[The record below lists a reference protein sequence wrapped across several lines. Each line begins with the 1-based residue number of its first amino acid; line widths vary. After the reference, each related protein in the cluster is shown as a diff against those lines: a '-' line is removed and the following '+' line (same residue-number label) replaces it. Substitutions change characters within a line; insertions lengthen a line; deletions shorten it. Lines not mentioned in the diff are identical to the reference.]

1 MAQAEPPKNEITIE
15 EFFDTVL
22 TQAITERTSDIH
34 IEPLVKEMSIRF
46 RIDGILQE
54 KGLWPLYDLE
64 PLTTRIKALSN
75 LDITTHVGPQD
86 GHFEFLYKPNLQ
98 AAHEEETLRG
108 KEGRSDPLSRLF
120 GRIPGA
126 EEEKP
131 NPQLRAQAETVS
143 GAQHAR
149 LFDIRV
155 SIFPTVKGEAVV
167 LRLLNREEMLISLKD
182 LGLDDKEYSALKR
195 LITRPYGMVL
205 VTGPA
210 GSGKTTTLYSILI
223 ELKSKERNIITLED
237 PVELSIENIRQV
249 QVNPTQGFDFATG
262 IRSILRQDPDG
273 MMIGEIRDH
282 ETAENAI
289 RSSLSGRIVFS
300 TIPSPEPLPASWI

>member
-108 KEGRSDPLSRLF
+108 KEGRSDPLSRF
-120 GRIPGA
+120 HFSDRQRRSCG
-126 EEEKP
+126 
-131 NPQLRAQAETVS
+131 S
-143 GAQHAR
+143 
-149 LFDIRV
+149 
-155 SIFPTVKGEAVV
+155 
-167 LRLLNREEMLISLKD
+167 
-182 LGLDDKEYSALKR
+182 SAFEPR
-195 LITRPYGMVL
+195 RNAYFT
-205 VTGPA
+205 
-210 GSGKTTTLYSILI
+210 
-223 ELKSKERNIITLED
+223 ERSRT
-237 PVELSIENIRQV
+237 
-249 QVNPTQGFDFATG
+249 
-262 IRSILRQDPDG
+262 
-273 MMIGEIRDH
+273 
-282 ETAENAI
+282 
-289 RSSLSGRIVFS
+289 
-300 TIPSPEPLPASWI
+300 